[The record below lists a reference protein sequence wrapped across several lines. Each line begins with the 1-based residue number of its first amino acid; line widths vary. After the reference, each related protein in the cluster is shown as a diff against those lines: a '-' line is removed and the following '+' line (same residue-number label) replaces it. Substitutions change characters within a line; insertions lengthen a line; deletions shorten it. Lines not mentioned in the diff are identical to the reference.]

1 MATDPIIAV
10 SGIAAKLAH
19 ADGLRDGSAAV
30 AEDLAAAISA
40 RFAFLIGLQD
50 DRDIADVL
58 AAEGLGVADFRR
70 LETRITKSGLWKIID
85 LKQPMIIDDLPRDP
99 VLNFLG

>member
-58 AAEGLGVADFRR
+58 AAEGRVGLGYLAC
-70 LETRITKSGLWKIID
+70 LAGLLDRVRGICGAGRQ
-85 LKQPMIIDDLPRDP
+85 QPREQ
-99 VLNFLG
+99 